1 VFDVD
6 PSGFEGVNADTLQ
19 AILDAENE
27 RVRIQWIRA
36 LAYAIGQYRK
46 LAKDKD
52 IDELSEQ
59 ALGGLTIL
67 NDRHACSDP
76 RSLVGW
82 LQPNHRTGRFHDR

>member
-1 VFDVD
+1 MFDVD

-36 LAYAIGQYRK
+36 LAYAVGQYRK

-59 ALGGLTIL
+59 ALGGLTNL
-67 NDRHACSDP
+67 SSRRGRTLAATGAVLACTCRVS
-76 RSLVGW
+76 SL
-82 LQPNHRTGRFHDR
+82 GRPE